1 MTEEKKLLTAAGL
14 SCLWDGETIKRVRA
28 GDGVIILP
36 GRRVAMHL
44 LTQPDVAAKML
55 ADPLLLNQGL
65 LSRCLVTAPESLAGT
80 RMWRGAAADSDRAIR
95 RYGARILE
103 ILERPLPLVAGKTN
117 ELAPRVLPLSSDAK
131 TIWIEFADSIEAQLK
146 SDGALAPIKGLAN
159 KLPEHAARLAA
170 VLALAADIEAAA
182 ISADYLASGI
192 ALAQHYAAEALRLF
206 EGGLVSPDLAMA
218 QKLLAWL
225 TGVWGEAMISL
236 PDVYRNGPRAIR
248 DKATASRVVAILDD
262 HGWLARIDGGATVA
276 GHHRCDAWK
285 IVRT

>member
-1 MTEEKKLLTAAGL
+1 
-14 SCLWDGETIKRVRA
+14 
-28 GDGVIILP
+28 
-36 GRRVAMHL
+36 MHL
-44 LTQPDVAAKML
+44 LAQPDVAAKML

-80 RMWRGAAADSDRAIR
+80 RMWRGAAADSDRAIG

-103 ILERPLPLVAGKTN
+103 ILERPLPLVAGKAN

-192 ALAQHYAAEALRLF
+192 ALATQHYAAEALRLF

-225 TGVWGEAMISL
+225 TGVSRFSRHRDGA
-236 PDVYRNGPRAIR
+236 DPRR
-248 DKATASRVVAILDD
+248 SPRLRR
-262 HGWLARIDGGATVA
+262 G
-276 GHHRCDAWK
+276 
-285 IVRT
+285 